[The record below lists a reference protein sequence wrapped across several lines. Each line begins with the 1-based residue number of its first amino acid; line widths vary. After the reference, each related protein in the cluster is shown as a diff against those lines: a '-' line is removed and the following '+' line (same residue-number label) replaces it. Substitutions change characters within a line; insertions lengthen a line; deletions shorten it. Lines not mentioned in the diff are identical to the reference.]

1 MVQSRMNYRD
11 RNEGWH
17 SADDDRMK
25 MHENW
30 EKKKNK
36 KIIMSVAVAGSLQGQ
51 ERKCQ
56 IEINVFPQLFPAS
69 EITSFPDQP
78 MTS

>member
-1 MVQSRMNYRD
+1 MRD
-11 RNEGWH
+11 GILQ
-17 SADDDRMK
+17 M
-25 MHENW
+25 MNW
-30 EKKKNK
+30 EGKKTHK

-56 IEINVFPQLFPAS
+56 IEINVFPQLFPTS

-78 MTS
+78 MIS